1 METGAT
7 DRIRAIET
15 FVVRAYSLQDP
26 SFYFCFLCET
36 RLRLR
41 LLRAVINTFA
51 RSLPQHSRSPKVK
64 QFPPFPPPQF
74 DPFRNGEMQKTTPM
88 LTHSTPTPPLDDGG
102 LTAMFSQRSPNFL
115 SQHLS
120 TSFSPAH
127 QVTQTRSG
135 KYSSSICVAEGS
147 LESRTRRAFCVPRI
161 YSDGNLIDDA
171 RGGLS
176 LSSPVEVEI
185 RTKGRQLGT

>member
-1 METGAT
+1 MREA
-7 DRIRAIET
+7 
-15 FVVRAYSLQDP
+15 
-26 SFYFCFLCET
+26 
-36 RLRLR
+36 
-41 LLRAVINTFA
+41 
-51 RSLPQHSRSPKVK
+51 
-64 QFPPFPPPQF
+64 
-74 DPFRNGEMQKTTPM
+74 FRNIPGHPRSNSFHFFLPLNLIPFEMERWKTTPR

-176 LSSPVEVEI
+176 LSTPVEVEI